1 MIQVQI
7 ATTRHGWPLQWQ
19 DLEGPMSEEDADKL
33 LIYHRWLDSRP
44 PLGDHYRYRKIAATQ
59 TPATVGGTPTPEPK

>member
-7 ATTRHGWPLQWQ
+7 ATTRHGWPLKWQ

-33 LIYHRWLDSRP
+33 LAYHKHLDSVP
-44 PLGDHYRYRKIAATQ
+44 PLGDHYRYRKIAANPAPATGGGTQ
-59 TPATVGGTPTPEPK
+59 TPETT